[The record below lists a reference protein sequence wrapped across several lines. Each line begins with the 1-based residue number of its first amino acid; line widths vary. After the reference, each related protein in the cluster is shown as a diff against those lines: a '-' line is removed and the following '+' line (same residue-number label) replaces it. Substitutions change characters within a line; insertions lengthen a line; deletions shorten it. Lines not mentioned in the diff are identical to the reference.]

1 MKTRPFKYR
10 FAKARLPVYTA
21 IALLLIVISNAAILK
36 AGSESGANP
45 HFNKK
50 HPAASVLLQNQP
62 NPASDHTVIYFYL
75 AQSGPVS
82 LKLYSLSGSVIGYF
96 IDGFQTS
103 GWYSVGFY
111 TGFLTK
117 GEYIYRLMTPWET
130 STLKML
136 VAK

>member
-1 MKTRPFKYR
+1 MMNRSFTH
-10 FAKARLPVYTA
+10 FARVLSYAVFA
-21 IALLLIVISNAAILK
+21 FLLIVMSPAAAQG
-36 AGSESGANP
+36 AGAETGVNP
-45 HFNKK
+45 HYNKK

-62 NPASDHTVIYFYL
+62 NPASDYTVIYFYL

-82 LKLYSLSGSVIGYF
+82 LKLYSLSGKAIGYF

-103 GWYSVGFY
+103 GWYSVGFNA
-111 TGFLTK
+111 GFLAK
-117 GEYIYRLMTPWET
+117 GEYIYRLTAPSLT